1 MIAIRGFTKYKLAE
15 VVHIYNSSTQRLGA
29 ERSGFQGQNQLQ
41 IKFEASL
48 GYLRSYLKDVRKKTK
63 YMNVNLP

>member
-1 MIAIRGFTKYKLAE
+1 MIAIQGFKKYKLAV
-15 VVHIYNSSTQRLGA
+15 VVHIYNSSTQGLGS

-48 GYLRSYLKDVRKKTK
+48 CYLRSYLKDVRKKTK